1 MRPFALLLAVLTAF
15 MVAAPAVAQGLFSPV
30 ARINDRVITG
40 WELDQRV
47 RFNRLLGAQGDL
59 RRISMDQLIDDRLRL
74 QAAESIGVMPSD
86 ADVTAGLSEF
96 AGRANLSVD
105 QFHQII
111 EANGVDRATF
121 RDFVTAGVAWR
132 NVVRERLGPQVA
144 DIDPGDVRRVIR
156 TGNGAEGG
164 VRVLMSEIILPA
176 RNAQERAIADAR
188 AAEIRAIDTPARFES
203 AASRYS
209 VAGTRQS
216 GGRLE
221 WLPIEA
227 LPAALQGPAATMQ
240 VGQIVGPVDLGETI
254 GWFQLRQRESGEAAA
269 ARGNSVEYATVIV
282 PGGTVEAANIAARA
296 DRCDDLYSVAPGR
309 QIERVTRPLSQI
321 PQAIAAELSRLDEN
335 EASYSLV
342 QGASTVLVML
352 CTRAPYLQGEDAPI
366 VGERAA
372 LGAIRNERL
381 ERLAAGYLAEL
392 RSGARIQYY

>member
-1 MRPFALLLAVLTAF
+1 MRPLALLLAVLAVFATGIP
-15 MVAAPAVAQGLFSPV
+15 AAAQGLFSPV

-40 WELDQRV
+40 WELDQRM
-47 RFNRLLGAQGDL
+47 RFNRLLGAKGDL
-59 RRISMDQLIDDRLRL
+59 RRVSMDQLIDDRLRL
-74 QAAESIGVMPSD
+74 QAAESLGVLPTEEQ
-86 ADVTAGLSEF
+86 VRAGLTEF

-105 QFHQII
+105 KFHQII

-132 NVVRERLGPQVA
+132 NVVRERIGPEV
-144 DIDPGDVRRVIR
+144 DDVDPGEIRRALR
-156 TGNGAEGG
+156 TGEGADGG

-188 AAEIRAIDTPARFES
+188 AAEIRGIDTFAGFES

-209 VAGTRQS
+209 VAATRRA

-221 WLPIEA
+221 WLPIER
-227 LPAALQGPAATMQ
+227 LPGPLQGPAATMSE
-240 VGQIVGPVDLGETI
+240 GQIVGPVALGDSI
-254 GWFQLRQRESGEAAA
+254 GWFQLRKRESGAAA
-269 ARGNSVEYATVIV
+269 AVRGSAVEYATVVV

-309 QIERVTRPLSQI
+309 QIERVTRSIDQI

-335 EASYSLV
+335 EASYGLT
-342 QGASTVLVML
+342 QGAATVLVML
-352 CTRAPYLQGEDAPI
+352 CSRAPYLDGEDAPI
-366 VGERAA
+366 VGQRAA

>member
-1 MRPFALLLAVLTAF
+1 MRPLALLLAILMTFALGP
-15 MVAAPAVAQGLFSPV
+15 PATAQGLFAPV

-40 WELDQRV
+40 WELDQRM

-59 RRISMDQLIDDRLRL
+59 RRVSMDQLIDDRLRL
-74 QAAESIGVMPSD
+74 QAAASIGALPSD
-86 ADVTAGLSEF
+86 ADIIDGLVEF

-132 NVVRERLGPQVA
+132 NVVRERLGPEVS
-144 DIDPGDVRRVIR
+144 DVDPGEIRRTIR
-156 TGNGAEGG
+156 TGGGAEGG

-176 RNAQERAIADAR
+176 RNAQERAIANAR
-188 AAEIRAIDTPARFES
+188 AAEIRAIDTFARFES

-209 VAGTRQS
+209 VSPTRQG

-221 WLPIEA
+221 WLPIEG
-227 LPAALQGPAATMQ
+227 LPAPLRGPAASMSE
-240 VGQIVGPVDLGETI
+240 GQIVGPIDLGESI
-254 GWFQLRQRESGEAAA
+254 GWFQLRKRESGAAAA
-269 ARGNSVEYATVIV
+269 ARGNSIEYATVIV

-309 QIERVTRPLSQI
+309 QIDRVTQPIAQI

-335 EASYSLV
+335 EASYGLT

-352 CTRAPYLQGEDAPI
+352 CTRAPYLQGEDAPV
-366 VGERAA
+366 VGQRAA